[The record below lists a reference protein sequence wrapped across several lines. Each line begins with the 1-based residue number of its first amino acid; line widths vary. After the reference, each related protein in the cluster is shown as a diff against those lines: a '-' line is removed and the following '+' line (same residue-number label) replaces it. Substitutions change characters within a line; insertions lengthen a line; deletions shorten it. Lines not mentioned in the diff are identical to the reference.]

1 MPNLGINKEKLSIE
15 FNQKYIKWS
24 IKQMSKEYT
33 IQIQNL
39 TKFYGKSRGIEN
51 LNLEIFKGEIFGLL
65 GPNGAGKTT
74 TCRLLLDLLYKTSG
88 SAKIFNL
95 DIHHH
100 STKIRQ
106 RIAYLPG
113 ELGLYQN
120 KTARRNLQYL
130 LGLYENHIHL
140 RRIEELAEIFSLE
153 LDRKVKELSKGN
165 KQKIGIILA
174 LAPEVELLIL
184 DEPTSGLDPLIT
196 AEFYNILHKQQEE
209 TGSTVLLS
217 SHLLGEVERVA
228 HRVGIIREGSI
239 VEVATIQQL
248 KNMAMKEIRVAFKNK
263 EAFQK
268 FSNKIPAR
276 IVDSAILNET
286 NASFMISR
294 EELSEVLN
302 LISQSEVIDVDVT
315 SPALEDLFLKYYEMS
330 SKKMQTMD
338 KTKIKLEVET

>member
-15 FNQKYIKWS
+15 FNQKHIKWS
-24 IKQMSKEYT
+24 IKQMSKESI
-33 IQIQNL
+33 IQTQNL

-51 LNLEIFKGEIFGLL
+51 LNLEIYKGEIFGLL

-74 TCRLLLDLLYKTSG
+74 TCRVLLDLIYKTSG
-88 SAKIFNL
+88 EAQIFGL

-106 RIAYLPG
+106 RTAYLPG

-196 AEFYNILHKQQEE
+196 AEFYNVLHKQQEE
-209 TGSTVLLS
+209 AGSTVLLS

-263 EAFQK
+263 EALQK
-268 FSNKIPAR
+268 FSNKIPTR

-286 NASFMISR
+286 NLSFMISR
-294 EELSEVLN
+294 EELSKILN
-302 LISQSEVIDVDVT
+302 LVNQSEVIDVDIT
-315 SPALEDLFLKYYEMS
+315 SPALEDIFLKYYEMS
-330 SKKMQTMD
+330 SKQLESKD
-338 KTKIKLEVET
+338 KTKKKLEVEA